1 MSQRPRGSG
10 SGTTPPAGT
19 SKLPLI
25 LSIVAVIVVIGII
38 IAIIFASRG
47 SGTNDNQT
55 PTVAALAATPSPKST
70 PGATPGTPLAT
81 ASPNASPS
89 SGTPAAATP
98 ATTPAASATATPKQ
112 SPTPTPTKTGPTPTP
127 SPTEAQVEPT
137 PAIGA
142 FGPLP
147 PGNMASG
154 SATGQA
160 LDLTY
165 HLDMSKSAIPGSAAA
180 YQLSPRQWSQGT
192 VSGIASSLDI
202 GGDVTSQGSNS
213 YSASG
218 SGGSLF
224 VSGNTLQYS
233 SGSAATPTAGS
244 LPAAEVLVQQARQWL
259 VNHQILTSNV
269 GSGYVSNENSANAQA
284 TVVIQ
289 PADPSNLLGLTPS
302 ASVTL
307 NAGGDVL
314 QANVQWPAGLTPSN
328 YGFRS
333 ANSLW
338 DDVTSGRS
346 YVQIG
351 QGAPSGTLTGDV
363 SITSA
368 SVAYTSA
375 TGQGGQQYLVPLVVF
390 SGQGS
395 FQGTSVAISVYV
407 SAVNAQLSPRG

>member
-1 MSQRPRGSG
+1 MSQRPLGPRP
-10 SGTTPPAGT
+10 TRPDGT

-25 LSIVAVIVVIGII
+25 LSIAAVIVVIGII
-38 IAIIFASRG
+38 VAIIFASRG
-47 SGTNDNQT
+47 NGSSNDKGT
-55 PTVAALAATPSPKST
+55 PTVATVVATPSPKGT
-70 PGATPGTPLAT
+70 PDATPGTSV
-81 ASPNASPS
+81 ASSSPM
-89 SGTPAAATP
+89 ATP
-98 ATTPAASATATPKQ
+98 TKGPPGTTPQASASATPKQ
-112 SPTPTPTKTGPTPTP
+112 TPTPAPTSAGPTPTP
-127 SPTEAQVEPT
+127 SPTSTQSASEPT
-137 PAIGA
+137 PVVGA

-154 SATGQA
+154 SATGQT

-165 HLDMSKSAIPGSAAA
+165 HLNMSKSAIPSSAPA
-180 YQLSPRQWSQGT
+180 YQLSPRQWTQSE
-192 VSGIASSLDI
+192 VAGIASSLSI
-202 GGDVTSQGSNS
+202 GGDITSQGSNA

-218 SGGSLF
+218 NGGSLF
-224 VSGNTLQYS
+224 VSGDTLQYS
-233 SGSAATPTAGS
+233 GKGAATPTTGS

-269 GSGYVSNENSANAQA
+269 GNGYVSNENSSSAQA

-289 PADPSNLLGLTPS
+289 PANPSNILGLTPS

-307 NAGGDVL
+307 DSGGNVL

-333 ANSLW
+333 ASSLW
-338 DDVTSGRS
+338 DDVTGGRGF
-346 YVQIG
+346 VQVG

-390 SGQGS
+390 TGQGD
-395 FQGTSVAISVYV
+395 FKGTSVAISVYV
-407 SAVNAQLSPRG
+407 PAVNAQLSPRG